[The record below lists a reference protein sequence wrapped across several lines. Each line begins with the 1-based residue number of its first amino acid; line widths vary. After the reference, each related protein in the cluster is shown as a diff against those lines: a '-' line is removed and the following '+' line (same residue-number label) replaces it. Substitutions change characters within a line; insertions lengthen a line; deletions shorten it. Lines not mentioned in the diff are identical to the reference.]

1 MRGFGAMADVGG
13 ADVSLDVSLDVW
25 AGTSADA
32 CGRGA
37 VPA

>member
-1 MRGFGAMADVGG
+1 MADVGG
-13 ADVSLDVSLDVW
+13 ADVSLDVW